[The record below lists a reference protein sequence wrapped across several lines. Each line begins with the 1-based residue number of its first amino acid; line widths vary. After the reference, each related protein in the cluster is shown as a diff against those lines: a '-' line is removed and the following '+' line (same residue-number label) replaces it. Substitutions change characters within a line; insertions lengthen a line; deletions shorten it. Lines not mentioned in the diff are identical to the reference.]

1 MGLDDAA
8 LHAAYR
14 RLEKPMFNVL
24 YRWLWDAAECM
35 DVMHDAFLR
44 VWSRRA
50 QVREDG
56 LDALLY
62 ATALNLARNRRR
74 WRALWRRE
82 PPDPQAPAP
91 GEGPAEFAQRRA
103 DERRVRDALAQLS
116 PALRDVVLLSEF
128 SGLSTREIA
137 AALGIPEG
145 TVGSRKHVA
154 VTRLRALLESP
165 DG

>member
-74 WRALWRRE
+74 WH
-82 PPDPQAPAP
+82 AP
-91 GEGPAEFAQRRA
+91 GEVHQPVGGVVRHQHLVKHAREAVAILQSCCVRCEVGVVSPFRSPHHFREHSPELFLVAHDEDPAIACAVE
-103 DERRVRDALAQLS
+103 LAW
-116 PALRDVVLLSEF
+116 
-128 SGLSTREIA
+128 
-137 AALGIPEG
+137 
-145 TVGSRKHVA
+145 RK
-154 VTRLRALLESP
+154 
-165 DG
+165 